1 MFVRTRGL
9 FSGIADYTYS
19 LDKVDLLHYGLEQ
32 QASIVSDY
40 WLLKY
45 FGLERNE
52 ELLQYR
58 DLKLRESLYFLLQK
72 YKNVLKGF
80 PDENIFVIFIL
91 CILIT
96 GCPGGN
102 RAPKNRFTFI
112 NGNRLCFS
120 IDKNDVLNFYTIYS
134 SKDHKITI
142 VTGSGY
148 NNLDISYP
156 DTCLNIKWENGR
168 TYVIHYG
175 LNNKKYVHQFD
186 VDNNGKQINLGEL

>member
-1 MFVRTRGL
+1 MMNPVPWLQMTNMISYQGLVRT
-9 FSGIADYTYS
+9 
-19 LDKVDLLHYGLEQ
+19 
-32 QASIVSDY
+32 
-40 WLLKY
+40 
-45 FGLERNE
+45 
-52 ELLQYR
+52 
-58 DLKLRESLYFLLQK
+58 FL
-72 YKNVLKGF
+72 
-80 PDENIFVIFIL
+80 
-91 CILIT
+91 
-96 GCPGGN
+96 
-102 RAPKNRFTFI
+102 
-112 NGNRLCFS
+112 S